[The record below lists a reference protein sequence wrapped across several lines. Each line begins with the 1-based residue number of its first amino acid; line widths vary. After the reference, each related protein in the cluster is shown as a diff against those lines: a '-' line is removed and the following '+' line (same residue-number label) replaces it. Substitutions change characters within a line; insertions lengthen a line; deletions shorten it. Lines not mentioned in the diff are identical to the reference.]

1 MTPAADLLIL
11 EDEAFIAIETEMA
24 LEEGG
29 QGPVYLCYDTRSAT
43 DWLEANTPRAA
54 LLDFNLG
61 RGETSERIA
70 LLLQERGVPL
80 AFLTGYTEAT
90 MTLPS
95 VLAEAPRFSKPC
107 HADEVIAWLE
117 RL

>member
-1 MTPAADLLIL
+1 MIPASDLLIL

-29 QGPVYLCYDTRSAT
+29 QGPVHLCHDARSAT

-61 RGETSERIA
+61 PGETSERIA
-70 LLLQERGVPL
+70 LLLRERGVPL

-117 RL
+117 GL